1 MNVSVG
7 VRTAV
12 GKSIPALAFFH
23 ICLPEYT
30 EMIEAHVPISGV
42 QQEACGSASVDSG
55 LFTAF
60 LEGGDVKVPGHHH
73 PASTTAAF
81 FLCLRRPSCYQRA

>member
-1 MNVSVG
+1 MNVSTG
-7 VRTAV
+7 LQTAAGATV
-12 GKSIPALAFFH
+12 PALAFFH

-30 EMIEAHVPISGV
+30 ELIEAHVPISGV

-60 LEGGDVKVPGHHH
+60 LEAGDVKV
-73 PASTTAAF
+73 S
-81 FLCLRRPSCYQRA
+81 PSSRILYHRHQRVHIPQD